1 MIPRHAYLND
11 LAEHKIDELTQAG
24 YAVTPADAVMLNAI
38 CWQMKSIGGE
48 HSGGSR
54 GRCAKVCDGV
64 WLRPLTIQ
72 AMTVIEEMDID
83 DMTAEHQMY
92 VMAYLMAH
100 GHIAGAFD
108 CVDVVSAGV
117 AWGKRL
123 PCTPQEL
130 ELAVM
135 DINRQSQDYPTTR
148 PQEAS
153 SGGSVADLVPVL
165 QRRFGETAAYWE
177 SAVSA
182 AYAMGILMDEASEKS
197 GKSNIKAIELT
208 RAMAHRINEIKGR
221 NNGTD

>member
-11 LAEHKIDELTQAG
+11 LAEHKISELTQAG
-24 YAVTPADAVMLNAI
+24 FAVTPADVVMLNAI
-38 CWQMKSIGGE
+38 CWQMKGIGGE

-54 GRCAKVCDGV
+54 GRAAKVCEGV

-72 AMTVIEEMDID
+72 AMTVIEDMDID
-83 DMTAEHQMY
+83 DMSAEHQMY

-108 CVDVVSAGV
+108 CVNVVSEGV

-130 ELAVM
+130 ELAVV
-135 DINRQSQDYPTTR
+135 DINRQSQDYPTGKTS
-148 PQEAS
+148 EGG
-153 SGGSVADLVPVL
+153 GGSVADLVSIL
-165 QRRFGETAAYWE
+165 QRHFGETAAYWE

-221 NNGTD
+221 NNGEN